1 MLMWS
6 ETPQVLTRS
15 DKAEIVNI
23 TQSLKMKSV
32 ISSRDLGWDPLQ
44 PPNLS
49 NSGKT
54 EVKGITVNWK

>member
-1 MLMWS
+1 MWS
-6 ETPQVLTRS
+6 ETPQVLTRR
-15 DKAEIVNI
+15 DKAEII

-49 NSGKT
+49 KSGKT
-54 EVKGITVNWK
+54 KVKGITVNWK

>member
-1 MLMWS
+1 MWS
-6 ETPQVLTRS
+6 ETPQVLTRR
-15 DKAEIVNI
+15 DKAEII

-54 EVKGITVNWK
+54 KVKGITVNWK